1 MFKSELRCICYLQ
14 VLLRRLR
21 FKLERGHRS
30 SDFINRSGRCLK
42 MEPLTTVGE
51 IETYLM
57 KMVILKIIDIILNA
71 VSPSFYFTIVTI
83 FYYFF
88 LNVCLK
94 NT

>member
-1 MFKSELRCICYLQ
+1 
-14 VLLRRLR
+14 
-21 FKLERGHRS
+21 
-30 SDFINRSGRCLK
+30 